1 MGWILFGTFFF
12 LLLIGV
18 PVGLAVGIA
27 ALTIFILNGIPLQM
41 VPQTFFE
48 GSSSYAL
55 VAVPFFILA
64 GDILARGG
72 ISERILAIAEATI
85 GRLRGGLAIVATMAS
100 MFIAAISGSG
110 AATTAAVGAALLP
123 EMNKKKYDTD
133 FSAALIASSGCIG
146 VVIPPSVP
154 MVLYAVIAG
163 ESVAKLFMGG
173 FIPGT
178 LMGVGLI
185 FYAVWYSK
193 KQDYPASEKLPRK
206 GGRGQALLASLWG
219 LMTPVIILGGIFSGY
234 FTPSEAAAIAVDY
247 TLLIGWLIYRSLDFK
262 KFYELVVGA
271 GVTSAL
277 IMFIIGTAKIFGWG
291 LAFYQIPEA
300 VAKSM
305 IGIAGNDFFLIYLM
319 INIIILIAGCFMETA
334 SCFDHSDPHLPSPH
348 CRGGRQPD
356 PFRSH
361 PDHRPG
367 HRHDHPPHG
376 HRYLCGQ
383 RDQRTIPGADQQGHL
398 AHGHRPHHRP
408 VHLHLFPLVCHG
420 VAENFYGRP
429 VSPGILAGQF
439 RHPKKRICKAFS
451 AKSGHL
457 CLLPLT

>member
-1 MGWILFGTFFF
+1 MGWLLFGSFFL

-18 PVGLAVGIA
+18 PVGLAVGLS
-27 ALTIFILNGIPLQM
+27 ALLIFVVSGIPLQM

-85 GRLRGGLAIVATMAS
+85 GRIRGGLGIVATCAS

-110 AATTAAVGAALLP
+110 AATTAAVGASLLP

-133 FSAALIASSGCIG
+133 FSAALIASSGTIG

-173 FIPGT
+173 FFPGS

-185 FYAVWYSK
+185 FYAVWYSHR
-193 KQDYPASEKLPRK
+193 QGYPASEKLP
-206 GGRGQALLASLWG
+206 GRIVARRFFDSLWG
-219 LMTPVIILGGIFSGY
+219 LATPVIILGGIFAGY

-247 TLLIGWLIYRSLDFK
+247 TLLIAWLVYRSLTFRR
-262 KFYELVVGA
+262 FYELVVGA

-291 LAFYQIPEA
+291 LAFYEIPEA
-300 VAKSM
+300 VARSM
-305 IGIAGNDFFLIYLM
+305 ITIAGNSVPLIYLM
-319 INIIILIAGCFMETA
+319 IDVIVLIAGCFMETA
-334 SCFDHSDPHLPSPH
+334 SALIILTPIFLPLIAAVGGDPIHFGVVLTIGLAIGMATPPMSINIFVASAIS
-348 CRGGRQPD
+348 GRTLEQISRAIWPMVVI
-356 PFRSH
+356 
-361 PDHRPG
+361 
-367 HRHDHPPHG
+367 
-376 HRYLCGQ
+376 L
-383 RDQRTIPGADQQGHL
+383 IVML
-398 AHGHRPHHRP
+398 
-408 VHLHLFPLVCHG
+408 LVCTYFPWFVMVLPKIFMG
-420 VAENFYGRP
+420 V
-429 VSPGILAGQF
+429 
-439 RHPKKRICKAFS
+439 K
-451 AKSGHL
+451 
-457 CLLPLT
+457 

>member
-1 MGWILFGTFFF
+1 MGWILFGSFFL

-18 PVGLAVGIA
+18 PVGLAVGLA
-27 ALTIFILNGIPLQM
+27 ALIVFILNGIPLQM

-85 GRLRGGLAIVATMAS
+85 GRIRGGLAVVATMAS

-110 AATTAAVGAALLP
+110 AATTAAVGASLLP

-133 FSAALIASSGCIG
+133 FSAALIVSSGCIG

-163 ESVAKLFMGG
+163 EGVAKLFMGG

-178 LMGVGLI
+178 IMGVGLI
-185 FYAVWYSK
+185 TYAVWYSNK
-193 KQDYPASEKLPRK
+193 HGYPASEKLPAREV
-206 GGRGQALLASLWG
+206 GRRFMASLWG

-247 TLLIGWLIYRSLDFK
+247 TLLIACLIYRSLNFK

-291 LAFYQIPEA
+291 LFYQIPEA

-305 IGIAGNDFFLIYLM
+305 ISIAGNDYFWIYLM
-319 INIIILIAGCFMETA
+319 IDIIVLIAGCFMETA
-334 SCFDHSDPHLPSPH
+334 SAL
-348 CRGGRQPD
+348 
-356 PFRSH
+356 
-361 PDHRPG
+361 
-367 HRHDHPPHG
+367 
-376 HRYLCGQ
+376 
-383 RDQRTIPGADQQGHL
+383 I
-398 AHGHRPHHRP
+398 
-408 VHLHLFPLVCHG
+408 
-420 VAENFYGRP
+420 
-429 VSPGILAGQF
+429 ILTPIF
-439 RHPKKRICKAFS
+439 
-451 AKSGHL
+451 
-457 CLLPLT
+457 LPLIEAVGGNLIHFGVIMVIGLAIGMTTPPMAIDIFVASAISGRSLEQISKAIWPMVIVLVAVLFICTYFPWFVMVLPGVFMGVQ

>member
-1 MGWILFGTFFF
+1 MGWILFGSFFF

-18 PVGLAVGIA
+18 PVGLAVGLS
-27 ALTIFILNGIPLQM
+27 ALIVFVATGIPLQM

-85 GRLRGGLAIVATMAS
+85 GRIRGGLGIVATCAS

-110 AATTAAVGAALLP
+110 AATTAAVGASLLP

-133 FSAALIASSGCIG
+133 FSAALIASSGTIG

-173 FIPGT
+173 FIPGI
-178 LMGVGLI
+178 LMGLGLI
-185 FYAVWYSK
+185 AYALWYSNR
-193 KQDYPASEKLPRK
+193 QGYPASEKLTPRLIV
-206 GGRGQALLASLWG
+206 RRFVDSLWG
-219 LMTPVIILGGIFSGY
+219 LVTPVIILGGIFSGY
-234 FTPSEAAAIAVDY
+234 FTPSEAAAMAVDY
-247 TLLIGWLIYRSLDFK
+247 TLLIAWLVYRTMTFRR
-262 KFYELVVGA
+262 FYELVVGA

-291 LAFYQIPEA
+291 LAFYEIPEA

-305 IGIAGNDFFLIYLM
+305 IALAGNSDILIYLM
-319 INIIILIAGCFMETA
+319 INVIILIAGFFMETA
-334 SCFDHSDPHLPSPH
+334 SAL
-348 CRGGRQPD
+348 
-356 PFRSH
+356 
-361 PDHRPG
+361 
-367 HRHDHPPHG
+367 
-376 HRYLCGQ
+376 
-383 RDQRTIPGADQQGHL
+383 I
-398 AHGHRPHHRP
+398 
-408 VHLHLFPLVCHG
+408 
-420 VAENFYGRP
+420 
-429 VSPGILAGQF
+429 ILTPIF
-439 RHPKKRICKAFS
+439 
-451 AKSGHL
+451 
-457 CLLPLT
+457 LPLIAAIGGDTVHFGVVMTIGLAIGMATPPMAINIFVASAISGRSLEQISRAIWPMVVILIIVLLLCTYFPWFVMILPKVFMGVQ

>member
-1 MGWILFGTFFF
+1 MGWILFGSFFF

-18 PVGLAVGIA
+18 PVGLAVGLS
-27 ALTIFILNGIPLQM
+27 ALIVFVATGIPLQM

-85 GRLRGGLAIVATMAS
+85 GRIRGGLGIVATCAS

-110 AATTAAVGAALLP
+110 AATTAAVGASLLP

-133 FSAALIASSGCIG
+133 FSAALIASSGTIG

-173 FIPGT
+173 FIPGI
-178 LMGVGLI
+178 LMGLGLI
-185 FYAVWYSK
+185 AYALWYSNR
-193 KQDYPASEKLPRK
+193 QGYPASEKLTPRVIV
-206 GGRGQALLASLWG
+206 RRFVDSLWG
-219 LMTPVIILGGIFSGY
+219 LVTPVIILGGIFSGY
-234 FTPSEAAAIAVDY
+234 FTPSEAAAMAVDY
-247 TLLIGWLIYRSLDFK
+247 TLLIAWLVYRTMTFRR
-262 KFYELVVGA
+262 FYELVVGA

-291 LAFYQIPEA
+291 LAFYEIPEA

-305 IGIAGNDFFLIYLM
+305 IALAGNSDILIYLM
-319 INIIILIAGCFMETA
+319 INVIILIAGFFMETA
-334 SCFDHSDPHLPSPH
+334 SAL
-348 CRGGRQPD
+348 
-356 PFRSH
+356 
-361 PDHRPG
+361 
-367 HRHDHPPHG
+367 
-376 HRYLCGQ
+376 
-383 RDQRTIPGADQQGHL
+383 I
-398 AHGHRPHHRP
+398 
-408 VHLHLFPLVCHG
+408 
-420 VAENFYGRP
+420 
-429 VSPGILAGQF
+429 ILTPIF
-439 RHPKKRICKAFS
+439 
-451 AKSGHL
+451 
-457 CLLPLT
+457 LPLIAAIGGDTVHFGVVMTIGLAIGMATPPMAINIFVASAISGRSLEQISRAIWPMVVILVAVLMICTYFPWFVMILPKVFMGVHYREWPSNGLPAP

>member
-1 MGWILFGTFFF
+1 MGWLLFGSFFL

-18 PVGLAVGIA
+18 PVGLAVGLS
-27 ALTIFILNGIPLQM
+27 ALLIFVVSGIPLQM

-85 GRLRGGLAIVATMAS
+85 GRIRGGLGIVATCAS

-110 AATTAAVGAALLP
+110 AATTAAVGASLLP

-133 FSAALIASSGCIG
+133 FSAALIASSGTIG

-173 FIPGT
+173 FFPGS

-185 FYAVWYSK
+185 FYAVWYSHR
-193 KQDYPASEKLPRK
+193 QGYPASEKLP
-206 GGRGQALLASLWG
+206 GRIVARRFFDSLWG
-219 LMTPVIILGGIFSGY
+219 LATPVIILGGIFAGY

-247 TLLIGWLIYRSLDFK
+247 TLLIAWLVYRSLTFRR
-262 KFYELVVGA
+262 FYELVVGA

-291 LAFYQIPEA
+291 LAFYEIPEA

-305 IGIAGNDFFLIYLM
+305 ITIAGNSVPLIYLM
-319 INIIILIAGCFMETA
+319 INVIVLIAGCFMETA
-334 SCFDHSDPHLPSPH
+334 SALIILTPIFL
-348 CRGGRQPD
+348 
-356 PFRSH
+356 
-361 PDHRPG
+361 
-367 HRHDHPPHG
+367 
-376 HRYLCGQ
+376 
-383 RDQRTIPGADQQGHL
+383 
-398 AHGHRPHHRP
+398 
-408 VHLHLFPLVCHG
+408 PLVAAVGGDVVHFG
-420 VAENFYGRP
+420 VIMTIGLAIGMATPPMAINIFVASAISGRTLEQISRAIWP
-429 VSPGILAGQF
+429 MVVILIVMLLVCTYF
-439 RHPKKRICKAFS
+439 PWFVMVLPKIFMGVK
-451 AKSGHL
+451 
-457 CLLPLT
+457 